1 MLTNQFAL
9 SSIEGIFMIFLNVI
23 LFQSTNG
30 VYVNNRQ
37 IQPEKGHQLKHCDRF
52 SLGPVLT
59 GYEWRFEERVKN
71 ENTTESQM

>member
-9 SSIEGIFMIFLNVI
+9 RIFMYF

-30 VYVNNRQ
+30 VYVNSRK
-37 IQPEKGHQLKHCDRF
+37 IQPEKGHQLKHSDKF
-52 SLGPVLT
+52 SLGPEIT

-71 ENTTESQM
+71 ENTSESQM